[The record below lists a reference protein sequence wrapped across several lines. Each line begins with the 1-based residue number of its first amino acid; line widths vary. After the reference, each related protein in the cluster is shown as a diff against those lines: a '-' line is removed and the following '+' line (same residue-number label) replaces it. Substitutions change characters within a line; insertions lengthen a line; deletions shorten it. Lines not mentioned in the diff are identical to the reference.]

1 MHDSSF
7 FRQLEHVEK
16 KAVLLPDEAGVS
28 VKITN
33 PDVFVQVFIVVWFSS
48 FKLNTITLENVETP
62 LKTSKR

>member
-1 MHDSSF
+1 MTAAFSDSLNML
-7 FRQLEHVEK
+7 RR

>member
-1 MHDSSF
+1 MTAAFSDSLNMLRRKGVF
-7 FRQLEHVEK
+7 
-16 KAVLLPDEAGVS
+16 LLDEAGVS

-48 FKLNTITLENVETP
+48 KLNTIMPENVENP